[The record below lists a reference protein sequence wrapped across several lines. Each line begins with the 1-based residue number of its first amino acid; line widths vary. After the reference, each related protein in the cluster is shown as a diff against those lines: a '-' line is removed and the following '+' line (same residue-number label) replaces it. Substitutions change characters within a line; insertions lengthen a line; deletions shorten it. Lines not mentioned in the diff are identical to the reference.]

1 MSIGGG
7 PMQAYCL
14 VQGGP
19 HSGRYTTGSQGC
31 ALGKSNQYGGI
42 DSPGEEDDI
51 ARLYAEDDAE
61 PSDGSLAPV

>member
-19 HSGRYTTGSQGC
+19 LSGRYTIGSQGC
-31 ALGKSNQYGGI
+31 ALGKSNQHGAI
-42 DSPGEEDDI
+42 DSPGEEDEI
-51 ARLYAEDDAE
+51 AMLYAEDDAE
-61 PSDGSLAPV
+61 PTDGSLVEL